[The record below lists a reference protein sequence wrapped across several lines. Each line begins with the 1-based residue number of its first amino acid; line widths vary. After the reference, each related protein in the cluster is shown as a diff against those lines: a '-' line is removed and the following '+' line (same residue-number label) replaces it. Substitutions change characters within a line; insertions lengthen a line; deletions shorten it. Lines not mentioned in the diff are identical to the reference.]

1 MDDARVDPVRTRV
14 GRRTL
19 LKSAAALAL
28 AASCGPAAPGGGA
41 ASQAPAP
48 TVQAPKA
55 LVPFRWLFGFSIQAG
70 ATLPVV
76 IARELGFYKEQ
87 GLDFS
92 WDFTTDSTGI
102 RLIGVG
108 QYQAGSVSDA
118 AAPVNFIADGAPLR
132 AIALV
137 TQRGSRALAVRKG
150 SGIVRPKDFEGKK
163 VGIKNTPWTEYL
175 VMLSN
180 DKAERS
186 KVKEV
191 PVGFSSVELKEG
203 IVDVLPVFKGSEPW
217 VLKNQLN
224 TDIDLILPEDHG
236 YPPLGTSLVVN
247 ANSARSDPS
256 TITAFLKATLKG
268 AEYMVAKKDESIQ
281 IAVQYAGPG
290 PTRAQHEFQYNV
302 AVKDMV
308 SGIAE
313 TKGIG
318 YVTPQ
323 QWQAQ
328 LDLLL
333 ERGVIKTKPK
343 VEEVLDTSFLDK
355 VLKDGKVIWP

>member
-1 MDDARVDPVRTRV
+1 MSGARVDPTSGARV
-14 GRRTL
+14 GRRAL

-28 AASCGPAAPGGGA
+28 AAGCAPAGSGGA
-41 ASQAPAP
+41 ASPGSS
-48 TVQAPKA
+48 QAPKA
-55 LVPFRWLFGFSIQAG
+55 LVPFKWLFGFSIQAG

-76 IARELGFYKEQ
+76 IARELGYYREQ

-102 RLIGVG
+102 RLIGTG

-118 AAPVNFIADGAPLR
+118 AAPVNFIAEGVPLR

-137 TQRGSRALAVRKG
+137 TQRGSRALAVKKG
-150 SGIVRPKDFEGKK
+150 SGITRPKDFEGKK
-163 VGIKNTPWTEYL
+163 VGIKSTPWTEYL
-175 VMLSN
+175 VMLSS
-180 DKAERS
+180 DKADRS
-186 KVKEV
+186 KIKEV
-191 PVGFSSVELKEG
+191 PVGFSSVELKDG
-203 IVDVLPVFKGSEPW
+203 LVDVLPVFSGNEPW

-224 TDIDLILPEDHG
+224 TDVDLLLPDQFG

-247 ANSARSDPS
+247 ANYARSNAAEVS
-256 TITAFLKATLKG
+256 AFLKATLKG
-268 AEYMVAKKDESIQ
+268 AEYMVANKDRSIQ

-290 PTRAQHEFQYNV
+290 LLRAQHEFQYAV

-308 SGIAE
+308 SGIAA

-318 YVTPQ
+318 YVTPK
-323 QWQAQ
+323 QWQDQ

-333 ERGVIKTKPK
+333 DQGVIKAKPK
-343 VEEVLDTSFLDK
+343 VEDVLDVSFLDK
-355 VLKDGKVIWP
+355 VLKDGKVVWP